1 MTLCTHVFAGMWA
14 PGAVGLVVGL
24 ALLVAVKDS
33 PEKIGYPPVEIVK
46 PKASQIAQVWVAR
59 QIAQVWVASM
69 IASARAVQRIHQA
82 AAISHDGALLAGC
95 TLE

>member
-1 MTLCTHVFAGMWA
+1 MLFAASLAFKATLMTCLTATSLLTCHMSAGMWA

-46 PKASQIAQVWVAR
+46 PKVSCLATSFVTSVR
-59 QIAQVWVASM
+59 
-69 IASARAVQRIHQA
+69 
-82 AAISHDGALLAGC
+82 GAYRLPK
-95 TLE
+95 